1 MVGRIGLVLG
11 STVGPEH
18 LHTAAQ
24 AAEAADFDEV
34 WLSEDFFFSGGI
46 SGAENVLSATTD
58 IRVGLGVVS
67 ALVRHPALLAME
79 LSTTD
84 RAHPGRLLPG
94 IGLGVPGWM
103 RQMGLMPGSPLTAVR
118 ECLVMVKRLLSGES
132 VTAAGQVFTADGIQ
146 LTYPPAQSVA
156 VRLGVSGPKMLQLS
170 GELADGSI
178 LSVAAGTRYVEW
190 ARTQIDEGRRR
201 AGRTDDHDI
210 TVFAIYSVDDDRE
223 EASARARSTLAFYKA
238 AGGRNALTDVAGISD
253 QLEGMLARGGADL
266 VAAEMPD
273 SWVDELTVTGTPG
286 EAAEK
291 IRRLFDSGADS
302 VALVPVDVRRL
313 DRVIAVTAKEV
324 LPRLRP
330 RR

>member
-18 LHTAAQ
+18 LRPTART
-24 AAEAADFDEV
+24 AEAAGFDEV

-46 SGAENVLSATTD
+46 GGAENVLSATTE

-79 LSTTD
+79 LATID

-94 IGLGVPGWM
+94 IGLGVPAWM

-132 VTAAGQVFTADGIQ
+132 VSAAGKVFSADGIQ
-146 LTYPPAQSVA
+146 LTYPPEQPIP

-178 LSVAAGTRYVEW
+178 LSVAAGTDYVEW
-190 ARTQIDEGRRR
+190 ARRQIDEGRRR
-201 AGRTDDHDI
+201 GGRTEEHEI
-210 TVFAIYSVDDDRE
+210 TVFAIYSVDEDGERARE
-223 EASARARSTLAFYKA
+223 RARSTLAFYKA

-253 QLEGMLARGGADL
+253 ELEGLLARGGVDL

-273 SWVDELTVTGTPG
+273 RWVEELTVAGTPT
-286 EAAEK
+286 EVAAK
-291 IRRLFDSGADS
+291 IERLFASGAAS
-302 VALVPVDVRRL
+302 VALVPVDADQM
-313 DRVIAVTAKEV
+313 DRVIAVTAGDV
-324 LPRLRP
+324 LPRLGNRP
-330 RR
+330 